1 MGFSPT
7 CHEECLAKNM
17 SLAKKMSGKPM
28 GGKFGEKPM
37 GEKREGGKF
46 GEKQG
51 EKPMGGKF
59 DGKPMG
65 GKPMGGKFGEKQG
78 EKREGGKFG
87 EKQGEKREGGKR
99 MGEFGK
105 PMLAFAAPEAA
116 AARLETPEAL
126 EQLQARVCELLSA
139 ANKTKNP
146 PAPVRARGEAGRGD
160 AGERPRDRHRARG
173 EQDARLGPRLRGV
186 HGIHLAAHH
195 RDHRRRRRWGPD
207 GGAHR
212 AADGLNGQ
220 RSCRAV
226 RRRISV
232 EGSAHTPEQI
242 GGSGGAE
249 RTLSIS
255 EFGRHCGAYRASAL
269 APEELFRRLGEASA
283 SRDCCAC
290 PDRAAATPVTCVPRV
305 HDPLGVLSTEHFGG
319 CQAVRGKVT

>member
-1 MGFSPT
+1 
-7 CHEECLAKNM
+7 M

-139 ANKTKNP
+139 ANKTKNATEP
-146 PAPVRARGEAGRGD
+146 CVVAL
-160 AGERPRDRHRARG
+160 ERP
-173 EQDARLGPRLRGV
+173 QCDADGFPMIAV
-186 HGIHLAAHH
+186 SGIAGGAVVLLAFVAGC
-195 RDHRRRRRWGPD
+195 RSIRRRRSARVVKQGVVMQANDLETGTAHAESKTRDSDLVSEASTAYTSRPTTATTVA
-207 GGAHR
+207 GGA
-212 AADGLNGQ
+212 
-220 RSCRAV
+220 
-226 RRRISV
+226 
-232 EGSAHTPEQI
+232 
-242 GGSGGAE
+242 GAPTVA
-249 RTLSIS
+249 RT
-255 EFGRHCGAYRASAL
+255 
-269 APEELFRRLGEASA
+269 ELRMA
-283 SRDCCAC
+283 
-290 PDRAAATPVTCVPRV
+290 
-305 HDPLGVLSTEHFGG
+305 
-319 CQAVRGKVT
+319 